1 MRVSTIS
8 CSPYA
13 PQDRYHSLLKSIEFP
28 QISLL
33 LFEAV
38 FPFAKSFNQTNYS
51 RFFQFIYE
59 PPPPMQLFAI
69 PLSMKHRIP
78 TFRYYGLAQVKIL
91 DVLPAYHSSWRCEL
105 KSVIKDILGTDDY
118 SDDNKKADS
127 MAAF

>member
-1 MRVSTIS
+1 
-8 CSPYA
+8 
-13 PQDRYHSLLKSIEFP
+13 
-28 QISLL
+28 
-33 LFEAV
+33 
-38 FPFAKSFNQTNYS
+38 
-51 RFFQFIYE
+51 
-59 PPPPMQLFAI
+59 MQLFAI